1 MNSQEFA
8 HLFDKHS
15 VLIELEDELL
25 AGKTRIGIQNCIGSS
40 KAIVLSQLLKSSNRS
55 QLIICDDLEHAENI
69 YSDIEVFMDH
79 NYVFL
84 WKDSFLKSFNLT
96 QSDNAKIQSNASVL
110 DALSDIDHPKIVV
123 TYPEAIS
130 EKIINQDQLKKS
142 KLIFRVG
149 EEVDLDFLIEL
160 LNEYHFYREDFV
172 YEPGQFSIRGGIID
186 LFSYANE
193 LPIRLELFGRTI
205 ESIREFDP
213 ISQLSTK
220 TLVRGTVVP
229 NVSESVQ
236 TQEGTHILNYLGKKT
251 IVCTTDLPKAINKI
265 EKGLEKVSSQA
276 NEEHNP
282 TNIFFKLPE
291 IINQIGSNSII
302 EFGSQYH
309 FRPSI
314 KLKFNQAPQAP
325 INKNFNL
332 LIDTFKSLEE
342 QGYKPVIFSESPKQ
356 IERLES
362 IFDDLNSGYQLQPV
376 YKSLSEG
383 FIDHSLK
390 VAAYTEHQIFNRY
403 YLARS
408 GKSVSTSGNI
418 SLKELQ
424 NLNPGDFV
432 VHIDLGIG
440 QFKGLQRIEMAGK
453 MQDAIRIE
461 YRNNDLL
468 YVNIA
473 SLYKISKYKGNSGN
487 PPKINKLGGDAWT
500 NLKRKTKA
508 QVKDIAKDL
517 IKLYAKR
524 KVEKGFK
531 FHPDTY
537 LQTEL
542 EASFI

>member
-1 MNSQEFA
+1 MN
-8 HLFDKHS
+8 
-15 VLIELEDELL
+15 
-25 AGKTRIGIQNCIGSS
+25 
-40 KAIVLSQLLKSSNRS
+40 
-55 QLIICDDLEHAENI
+55 
-69 YSDIEVFMDH
+69 
-79 NYVFL
+79 
-84 WKDSFLKSFNLT
+84 
-96 QSDNAKIQSNASVL
+96 
-110 DALSDIDHPKIVV
+110 
-123 TYPEAIS
+123 EA
-130 EKIINQDQLKKS
+130 
-142 KLIFRVG
+142 
-149 EEVDLDFLIEL
+149 
-160 LNEYHFYREDFV
+160 
-172 YEPGQFSIRGGIID
+172 GQFSIRGGIID
-186 LFSYANE
+186 LFSYAND

-220 TLVRGTVVP
+220 KLIRGTVVP

-236 TQEGTHILNYLGKKT
+236 MQDGTDILNYLGKNP
-251 IVCTTDLPKAINKI
+251 IVCSIDLPKAISKI
-265 EKGLEKVSSQA
+265 EKGLEKIINQSTD
-276 NEEHNP
+276 EHDP
-282 TNIFFKLPE
+282 TKIFFELPE
-291 IINQIGSNSII
+291 IINQISSATVI
-302 EFGSQYH
+302 EFSSQYH

-314 KLKFNQAPQAP
+314 KLKFEQAPQAP

-332 LIDTFKSLEE
+332 LIDTFKSVEE
-342 QGYKPVIFSESPKQ
+342 QNYKPLIFSESPKQ

-390 VAAYTEHQIFNRY
+390 IAAYTEHQIFNRY
-403 YLARS
+403 YLAKS
-408 GKSVSTSGNI
+408 GRSVSASGTI

-432 VHIDLGIG
+432 VHIDHGIG

-461 YRNNDLL
+461 YKNNDLL

-524 KVEKGFK
+524 KAEKGFQ

-542 EASFI
+542 EASFLYEDTPDQAKATEDFKKDMESPNPMDRLICGDVGFGKTEIAIRAAFKAVTDSKQVAILVPTTILAQQHYQTFRDRLRDFPCSVDYVNRFRTAKQQNITLKNLEEGKLDIIIGTHKLLGKKTKFKDLGLLIIDEEQKVWS

>member
-1 MNSQEFA
+1 VNSQEFA

-15 VLIELEDELL
+15 VLRELEDDLL

-55 QLIICDDLEHAENI
+55 QLILCDDLEHAENM

-84 WKDSFLKSFNLT
+84 WKDSFRKSFNLT

-130 EKIINQDQLKKS
+130 EKIINQDQLKKN
-142 KLIFRVG
+142 KLTFRIG

-251 IVCTTDLPKAINKI
+251 IVCSTDLPKAINKI

-276 NEEHNP
+276 TEEHNP
-282 TNIFFKLPE
+282 TNIFFNLPE
-291 IINQIGSNSII
+291 IINKIGANSII

-342 QGYKPVIFSESPKQ
+342 QGYKPLIFSESPKQ

-383 FIDHSLK
+383 FIDH
-390 VAAYTEHQIFNRY
+390 
-403 YLARS
+403 
-408 GKSVSTSGNI
+408 
-418 SLKELQ
+418 
-424 NLNPGDFV
+424 
-432 VHIDLGIG
+432 
-440 QFKGLQRIEMAGK
+440 
-453 MQDAIRIE
+453 
-461 YRNNDLL
+461 
-468 YVNIA
+468 
-473 SLYKISKYKGNSGN
+473 
-487 PPKINKLGGDAWT
+487 
-500 NLKRKTKA
+500 
-508 QVKDIAKDL
+508 
-517 IKLYAKR
+517 
-524 KVEKGFK
+524 
-531 FHPDTY
+531 
-537 LQTEL
+537 
-542 EASFI
+542 